1 MKPSVRNFLDPAPA
15 SVDRRSFFKTLGL
28 TASATMALRGDAAA
42 EAAANVVQSNVKRA
56 SEPSALKITDLRIAV
71 VVGAPMTCPLIRID
85 TNQGLVGWG
94 EVRDGASETYA
105 LMLKARILGEN
116 PCNVDKIFRKIK
128 QFGAAA
134 RQAGGVCG
142 IEMAM
147 MDLAGKAWGVPCW
160 QMLGG
165 KFRDRVRLYADTTER
180 DTPLEQGKLL
190 KERIDKGI
198 TFLKQDFGIGLVK
211 DVPGALSMPLGT
223 NIGGGERVMHPFTG
237 IEITDKGIA
246 WLSDWVGQIR
256 EVVGMEIPLSSDHYG
271 HISVNSCIK
280 LARAMEKWNLAWM
293 EDMVPW
299 QFGELMK
306 QIRES
311 TTVPILTG
319 EDIFLKEP
327 FMKLIDMGAVDMIH
341 PDLASSGGL
350 IETKKIGDYAMEH
363 GVAMAMH
370 FAGTPV
376 SFMANVHMAA
386 ATENFIAL
394 EHHSLDVPWWESAR
408 SHGGWQAARREGLR
422 DRPRFARARRRG
434 ERRGRQAAPPAELD
448 ALRPDTRVGHH
459 QEQRSAVELRDGAS
473 EAADTTA
480 CAKTGDRVRP
490 PGARER
496 GIPVRSRWISC
507 RRPVTSSRATCSG
520 ALVCTPATC
529 SSESSPAIRSI

>member
-1 MKPSVRNFLDPAPA
+1 MKPSVRNLLDPARA

-28 TASATMALRGDAAA
+28 TASATMTLRGDAAA
-42 EAAANVVQSNVKRA
+42 ASAANVVQANVKRA

-71 VVGAPMTCPLIRID
+71 VVNAPMTCPLIRID

-116 PCNVDKIFRKIK
+116 PCNVDRIFRKIK

-211 DVPGALSMPLGT
+211 DVPGMLSMPSGEVPW
-223 NIGGGERVMHPFTG
+223 GGDPLPHPFTAVQ
-237 IEITDKGIA
+237 ITDRGIA
-246 WLSDWVGQIR
+246 FLSEWIGTIR
-256 EVVGMEIPLSSDHYG
+256 SVIGMDIPLASDHYG
-271 HISVNSCIK
+271 HITVNSCIK

-299 QFGELMK
+299 QFGELLK

-311 TTVPILTG
+311 TTVPVLTG

-327 FMKLIDMGAVDMIH
+327 FMKLIDVGAVDMIH

-376 SFMANVHMAA
+376 SFMANVHTAA

-394 EHHSLDVPWWESAR
+394 EHHSLDVPWWETLVRTADGKPLVEKGFAIVPDSPGLGVEVNVEAVKQHLRPNSTLFAPTPEWDTIR
-408 SHGGWQAARREGLR
+408 SN
-422 DRPRFARARRRG
+422 DRPW
-434 ERRGRQAAPPAELD
+434 
-448 ALRPDTRVGHH
+448 
-459 QEQRSAVELRDGAS
+459 S
-473 EAADTTA
+473 
-480 CAKTGDRVRP
+480 
-490 PGARER
+490 
-496 GIPVRSRWISC
+496 
-507 RRPVTSSRATCSG
+507 
-520 ALVCTPATC
+520 
-529 SSESSPAIRSI
+529 